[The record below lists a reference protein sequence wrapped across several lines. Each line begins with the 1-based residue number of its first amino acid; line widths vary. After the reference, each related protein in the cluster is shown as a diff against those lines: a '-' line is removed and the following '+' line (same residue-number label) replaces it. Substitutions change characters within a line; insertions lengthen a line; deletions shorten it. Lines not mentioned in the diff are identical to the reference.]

1 MVVEDYGESDSKL
14 VKVSIIEGKDIF
26 VVGNNPCRRNPKIG
40 EVFLRSQIMEQ
51 AVSEVMS
58 SLQPPYCIS
67 DFYKMRI
74 LWNSTKPSKIRLPFS
89 DGDTEF
95 AKPVPNPL
103 TLALKEDFTDAEGV

>member
-1 MVVEDYGESDSKL
+1 
-14 VKVSIIEGKDIF
+14 
-26 VVGNNPCRRNPKIG
+26 
-40 EVFLRSQIMEQ
+40 MEQ

-58 SLQPPYCIS
+58 SFSLPIAFGLLQNESYGIQPSPP
-67 DFYKMRI
+67 
-74 LWNSTKPSKIRLPFS
+74 KIRLPFS